1 MDIALFFILLGI
13 GFFLIYNSLIRSKID
28 VKNAWAM
35 IDVQLKRRY
44 DLIPNLVETA
54 KAYMKHERETLE
66 RIAQLRNISMNETS
80 IGKKA
85 KTEEEISE
93 NLKTI
98 FAVVENYPELKAQR
112 HFLELMEELKTT
124 ENRIAFARNNYNSAV
139 ADYNYRISAFPW
151 IIVAFLMGLK
161 KEEFFKAQEEE
172 KELKVKV

>member
-1 MDIALFFILLGI
+1 MDLAIFFILLVV
-13 GFFLIYNSLIRSKID
+13 GFFLIYNSLVRAKFD
-28 VKNAWAM
+28 VKNGWAM

-44 DLIPNLVETA
+44 ELIPNLVETA

-66 RIAQLRNISMNETS
+66 KIAQLRNISMKETS

-98 FAVVENYPELKAQR
+98 FAVLENYPELKAQR

-151 IIVAFLMGLK
+151 FIVAILFGFK
-161 KEEFFKAQEEE
+161 KAEFFKAKPEER
-172 KELKVKV
+172 ELEVKM